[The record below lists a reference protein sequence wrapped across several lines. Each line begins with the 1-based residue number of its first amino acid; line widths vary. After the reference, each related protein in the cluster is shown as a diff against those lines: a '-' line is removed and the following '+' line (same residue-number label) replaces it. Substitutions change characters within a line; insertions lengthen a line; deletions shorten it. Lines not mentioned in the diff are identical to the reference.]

1 MLAIA
6 VGYLSLTVLNSF
18 VHVIVSIYF
27 STELFLTGIS
37 QMPSDTW
44 MYGVTALQFVFG
56 LFGGLLTT
64 TIADQKS
71 YREILGFILLMIVI
85 GFVDYSVLN
94 DREPLWYL
102 VLSPILKTIGIYTGY
117 QLIKLQNST
126 SPTIL

>member
-44 MYGVTALQFVFG
+44 MYGVTALQFVF
-56 LFGGLLTT
+56 
-64 TIADQKS
+64 
-71 YREILGFILLMIVI
+71 
-85 GFVDYSVLN
+85 
-94 DREPLWYL
+94 
-102 VLSPILKTIGIYTGY
+102 
-117 QLIKLQNST
+117 
-126 SPTIL
+126 